1 MTIKSKIL
9 LPFLLL
15 LSAFLLTPIN
25 AAAAPDSMEY
35 QGVKLTLNGEG
46 TRVRFFMKVYNT
58 SLYLVSSNSNAEE
71 ILSTD
76 EAMAIRLDVTST
88 MVTTDAMKDAMRARD
103 KPRLSA
109 IRLMLSEVKRIEVDE
124 RIEISDERLIAIL
137 DKMIKQRRDSI
148 TQYEAAGRQELADI
162 EIGEISVIQEFLPV
176 ALTEDEISA
185 MITAAISAT
194 GAESM
199 RDMGKVMGI
208 LKPQIQGRA
217 DGGAVS
223 GLVKSALNG

>member
-1 MTIKSKIL
+1 M
-9 LPFLLL
+9 P
-15 LSAFLLTPIN
+15 
-25 AAAAPDSMEY
+25 
-35 QGVKLTLNGEG
+35 
-46 TRVRFFMKVYNT
+46 MKT
-58 SLYLVSSNSNAEE
+58 QL
-71 ILSTD
+71 
-76 EAMAIRLDVTST
+76 
-88 MVTTDAMKDAMRARD
+88 TDAMKDAMRAKD

-185 MITAAISAT
+185 MITAAIGAT

>member
-1 MTIKSKIL
+1 M
-9 LPFLLL
+9 
-15 LSAFLLTPIN
+15 
-25 AAAAPDSMEY
+25 SMKT
-35 QGVKLTLNGEG
+35 QL
-46 TRVRFFMKVYNT
+46 
-58 SLYLVSSNSNAEE
+58 
-71 ILSTD
+71 
-76 EAMAIRLDVTST
+76 
-88 MVTTDAMKDAMRARD
+88 TDAMKDAMRARD

-176 ALTEDEISA
+176 ALTEEEISA